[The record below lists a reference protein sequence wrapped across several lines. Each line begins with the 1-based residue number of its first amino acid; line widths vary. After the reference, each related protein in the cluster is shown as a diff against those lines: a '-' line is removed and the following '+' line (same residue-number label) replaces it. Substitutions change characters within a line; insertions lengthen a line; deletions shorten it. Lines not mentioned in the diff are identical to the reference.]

1 MPAAMLKGTYA
12 ASTPRPSLSPHAFA
26 KTRVVSAM
34 PTYCC
39 VPLCKQSG
47 YLDTSGAKV
56 SFHRFPRNEDT
67 RKRWMAA
74 IKRDEGP
81 SFQVSMATKVCSKHF
96 VTEDFV
102 PNVAS
107 GQRMLRDDAVP
118 SVFSFK
124 KPKRVRSAPRARLPP
139 PAPRPAPS
147 PPQPDLS
154 PQHVPLFPSTPT
166 AHHLVGSEAGK
177 ENGAF
182 VFAPIG
188 RIRTAFPSKN
198 ATPRQACICSQSSA
212 TLSIDKEVFNRP
224 QHCLD
229 GLEEFSHVWLLSVLD
244 RNNRTE
250 SGTFAYKSKV
260 RPPRLDG
267 RSVGVF
273 GTRSPHRPCPI
284 GLSLV
289 RLDAVKDGTL
299 HISGVDLVD
308 GTPILDI
315 KPYIPEYD
323 APNQMARDGKT
334 TPPPDGVTTTAR
346 CASWISGESSSPSS
360 FGGLRVDFTPSALGD
375 LARFHGRDECH
386 EAECP
391 LCLHHLADGAQAR
404 QALTALLS
412 ADPRSLHRK
421 NNCSDRLYY
430 CVVDVLHVTAW
441 FDVGRVEVLKVAP
454 LALMDAVSNA
464 ADASGSSCS

>member
-1 MPAAMLKGTYA
+1 A
-12 ASTPRPSLSPHAFA
+12 
-26 KTRVVSAM
+26 
-34 PTYCC
+34 
-39 VPLCKQSG
+39 
-47 YLDTSGAKV
+47 
-56 SFHRFPRNEDT
+56 EDG
-67 RKRWMAA
+67 R
-74 IKRDEGP
+74 
-81 SFQVSMATKVCSKHF
+81 
-96 VTEDFV
+96 
-102 PNVAS
+102 
-107 GQRMLRDDAVP
+107 
-118 SVFSFK
+118 
-124 KPKRVRSAPRARLPP
+124 
-139 PAPRPAPS
+139 
-147 PPQPDLS
+147 
-154 PQHVPLFPSTPT
+154 
-166 AHHLVGSEAGK
+166 

-182 VFAPIG
+182 GFAPIG

-229 GLEEFSHVWLLSVLD
+229 GLEEFSHIWLLSVLD
-244 RNNRTE
+244 RNNRAA
-250 SGTFAYKSKV
+250 SGKFAYKSKV
-260 RPPRLDG
+260 HPPRLNG

-289 RLDAVKDGTL
+289 QLDAVKDGTL

-323 APNQMARDGKT
+323 TPNQKT
-334 TPPPDGVTTTAR
+334 QDDETSPSEETATTR
-346 CASWISGESSSPSS
+346 CASWISDGPSSSASSSP
-360 FGGLRVDFTPSALGD
+360 GCLRVDFTPSALGD
-375 LARFHGRDECH
+375 LARFHGRDDRH
-386 EAECP
+386 GTECP
-391 LCLHHLADGAQAR
+391 LCLRHLTDGTQAR

-454 LALMDAVSNA
+454 LALLDAT
-464 ADASGSSCS
+464 SGLAEANSC

>member
-1 MPAAMLKGTYA
+1 M
-12 ASTPRPSLSPHAFA
+12 SSVESLQREL
-26 KTRVVSAM
+26 TV
-34 PTYCC
+34 C
-39 VPLCKQSG
+39 
-47 YLDTSGAKV
+47 
-56 SFHRFPRNEDT
+56 RNEISNL
-67 RKRWMAA
+67 RKTLRAMNVQFKTQCADIRKA
-74 IKRDEGP
+74 LQPTEQAEPTPPEPEKR
-81 SFQVSMATKVCSKHF
+81 
-96 VTEDFV
+96 
-102 PNVAS
+102 
-107 GQRMLRDDAVP
+107 
-118 SVFSFK
+118 
-124 KPKRVRSAPRARLPP
+124 
-139 PAPRPAPS
+139 
-147 PPQPDLS
+147 
-154 PQHVPLFPSTPT
+154 
-166 AHHLVGSEAGK
+166 EAGK

-244 RNNRTE
+244 RNNKTE

-334 TPPPDGVTTTAR
+334 SPPDGVMTTTR

-360 FGGLRVDFTPSALGD
+360 LGGLRVDFTPSALGD
-375 LARFHGRDECH
+375 LARFHGRDECQ

-391 LCLHHLADGAQAR
+391 LCLHHLADGTQAR

-454 LALMDAVSNA
+454 LALMDAVSNL
-464 ADASGSSCS
+464 ADTSGSSYS